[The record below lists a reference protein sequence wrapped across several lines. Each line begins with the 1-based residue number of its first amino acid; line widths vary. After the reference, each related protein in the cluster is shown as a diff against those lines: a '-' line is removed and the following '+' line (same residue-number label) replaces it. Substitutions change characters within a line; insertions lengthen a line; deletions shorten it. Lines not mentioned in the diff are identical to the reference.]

1 MLSIIKINN
10 IPYLYL
16 PALIIYNQLMKLE
29 ELRDKLNK
37 KHVKLKVPK
46 IYGESYAVQYARL
59 LKNFTDNIVENF
71 SGLVMAIYE
80 ITGRG
85 FNFKAQDVPSL
96 AGAIDGFTPPERR
109 FKIFKDERFLRELSF
124 PDEQEGKR
132 KAALE
137 NFNKSVMDSSFDE
150 WDEFFKEHESDI
162 ADIERELYG
171 RKKRKSPDESKRAWK
186 ELLGIITSEITA
198 KYPKKKKEPADY
210 AGSLSSLFDYYTG
223 RAELLAREWTDK
235 ELNNLYRY
243 VYGSYKSSFPNMSVS
258 GEYYE
263 QIMNAVINENLT
275 LIKSIPQEVLKDM
288 QVALSQGIISG
299 NQKELIK
306 NLKRIKGVNKDRA
319 VFIARDQ
326 VHKAV
331 ESFKQVQNTALGIEY
346 YEWLTADDERVS
358 SGIGGHAQ
366 NNHRI
371 FKYGSNEAI
380 ISHSAKRGFYYGKPG
395 DRPNCRCIAVGV
407 ILDTDERIIRSPDG
421 YGYKIVKK

>member
-1 MLSIIKINN
+1 M
-10 IPYLYL
+10 
-16 PALIIYNQLMKLE
+16 
-29 ELRDKLNK
+29 ELKELQEKLNK

-59 LKNFTDNIVENF
+59 LKNWTDNIVENF
-71 SGLVMAIYE
+71 SSLVMAIFE
-80 ITGRG
+80 ITGRD

-96 AGAIDGFTPPERR
+96 AGAIDGFTPSERR
-109 FKIFKDERFLRELSF
+109 FKIFKD
-124 PDEQEGKR
+124 
-132 KAALE
+132 E

-150 WDEFFKEHESDI
+150 WDEFFKEHESEI
-162 ADIERELYG
+162 ADIERQLYG

-210 AGSLSSLFDYYTG
+210 TSSLSSLFDYYTG

-306 NLKRIKGVNKDRA
+306 NLKRIKGVSKDRA

-326 VHKAV
+326 IHKAV

-358 SGIGGHAQ
+358 SGLGGHAQ

-380 ISHSAKRGFYYGKPG
+380 ISHSNKRGYYYGKPG

-407 ILDTDERIIRSPDG
+407 ILDTDEKIIRSPDG
-421 YGYKIVKK
+421 YGYIIKKI

>member
-1 MLSIIKINN
+1 M
-10 IPYLYL
+10 
-16 PALIIYNQLMKLE
+16 
-29 ELRDKLNK
+29 ELKELQEKLNR

-71 SGLVMAIYE
+71 SGLVMAIFE
-80 ITGRG
+80 LTGRD
-85 FNFKAQDVPSL
+85 FNFKAQDVLSL
-96 AGAIDGFTPPERR
+96 AGAIDGFTPSERR
-109 FKIFKDERFLRELSF
+109 FKIFKDE
-124 PDEQEGKR
+124 
-132 KAALE
+132 
-137 NFNKSVMDSSFDE
+137 NFNKSVMVLDSSARSAHTQNDKSVVMDETGDFDF
-150 WDEFFKEHESDI
+150 WDNFFKEHEQDI
-162 ADIERELYG
+162 TNIERELYG

-186 ELLGIITSEITA
+186 ELLGIIISEIDA
-198 KYPKKKKEPADY
+198 KYPKKKKEIVDY
-210 AGSLSSLFDYYTG
+210 TSSLSSLFDYYTG

-275 LIKSIPQEVLKDM
+275 LIKSIPHEVLKDM

-306 NLKRIKGVNKDRA
+306 NLKRIKGVSKDRA

-326 VHKAV
+326 IHKAV

-358 SGIGGHAQ
+358 SGLGGHAQ

-407 ILDTDERIIRSPDG
+407 VLDTDEKIVKSPDG

>member
-1 MLSIIKINN
+1 MHSIIKINN

-71 SGLVMAIYE
+71 SGLVEAIFE
-80 ITGRG
+80 LTEEGVK
-85 FNFKAQDVPSL
+85 KAVLDSSL
-96 AGAIDGFTPPERR
+96 PALQAFRMTRER
-109 FKIFKDERFLRELSF
+109 
-124 PDEQEGKR
+124 
-132 KAALE
+132 
-137 NFNKSVMDSSFDE
+137 VMDEGSFDE
-150 WDEFFKEHESDI
+150 WDEFFKEHEQDI
-162 ADIERELYG
+162 TNIERELFG
-171 RKKRKSPDESKRAWK
+171 RKKRKSPDENKRAWK
-186 ELLGIITSEITA
+186 ELLGIITSEIAA
-198 KYPKKKKEPADY
+198 KYPKKKKEIIDY
-210 AGSLSSLFDYYTG
+210 TSSLSSLFDYYTG

-243 VYGSYKSSFPNMSVS
+243 VYGSYKREFPNLSIS

-263 QIMNAVINENLT
+263 QIMNAVISENLA

-288 QVALSQGIISG
+288 QITLSQGIISG

-306 NLKRIKGVNKDRA
+306 NLKRIKGVSKDRA

-326 VHKAV
+326 IHKAV

-358 SGIGGHAQ
+358 DGIGGHAQ

-380 ISHSAKRGFYYGKPG
+380 ISHSNKRGYYYGKPG

-407 ILDTDERIIRSPDG
+407 ILDTDEKIIRSPDG
-421 YGYKIVKK
+421 YGYIIKKI

>member
-1 MLSIIKINN
+1 M
-10 IPYLYL
+10 
-16 PALIIYNQLMKLE
+16 
-29 ELRDKLNK
+29 ELKELQEKLNR
-37 KHVKLKVPK
+37 KHVKIKMPK

-59 LKNFTDNIVENF
+59 LKNWTDNIVENF
-71 SGLVMAIYE
+71 GSLVMAIFE
-80 ITGRG
+80 LTGRG
-85 FNFKAQDVPSL
+85 TPKPSPFPPSPAFMDAVPNLCESS
-96 AGAIDGFTPPERR
+96 TQH
-109 FKIFKDERFLRELSF
+109 KINHK
-124 PDEQEGKR
+124 
-132 KAALE
+132 
-137 NFNKSVMDSSFDE
+137 VITFDE
-150 WDEFFKEHESDI
+150 AGDFDFWDEFFKEHESDI
-162 ADIERELYG
+162 ADIERQLYG

-186 ELLGIITSEITA
+186 ELLGIITSEINA

-210 AGSLSSLFDYYTG
+210 TSSLSSLFDYYTG

-306 NLKRIKGVNKDRA
+306 NLKRIKGVSKDRA

-326 VHKAV
+326 IHKAV

-358 SGIGGHAQ
+358 SGLGGHAQ

-407 ILDTDERIIRSPDG
+407 ILDTDEKIIKSPDG
-421 YGYKIVKK
+421 YGYKVVKK

>member
-1 MLSIIKINN
+1 MELK
-10 IPYLYL
+10 
-16 PALIIYNQLMKLE
+16 
-29 ELRDKLNK
+29 ELREKLNK
-37 KHVKLKVPK
+37 KHVKVRVPK

-59 LKNFTDNIVENF
+59 LKSFTDNVVENF
-71 SGLVMAIYE
+71 SGLVMAIFE
-80 ITGRG
+80 LTGRNV
-85 FNFKAQDVPSL
+85 NFKAQDEPSL
-96 AGAIDGFTPPERR
+96 AGAIGGFTSPERR
-109 FKIFKDERFLRELSF
+109 FKIFKDE
-124 PDEQEGKR
+124 
-132 KAALE
+132 
-137 NFNKSVMDSSFDE
+137 NFNKRVMDADFDF

-171 RKKRKSPDESKRAWK
+171 RKKRKSPDESKKAWK
-186 ELLGIITSEITA
+186 ELLGIITSEIAA

-210 AGSLSSLFDYYTG
+210 ASSLSSLFDYYTG

-243 VYGSYKSSFPNMSVS
+243 VYGSYKKEFPNLSVS

-275 LIKSIPQEVLKDM
+275 LIKSIPQEVLKEM
-288 QVALSQGIISG
+288 QVALSGGIISG

-306 NLKRIKGVNKDRA
+306 NLKRIKGVSKDRA

-326 VHKAV
+326 IHKAV

-358 SGIGGHAQ
+358 SGLGGHRQ

-380 ISHSAKRGFYYGKPG
+380 ISHSNKRGYYYGKPG

-407 ILDTDERIIRSPDG
+407 ILDTNEKIIKSPDG
-421 YGYKIVKK
+421 YGYKIIKKGD

>member
-1 MLSIIKINN
+1 MS
-10 IPYLYL
+10 YLYL

-37 KHVKLKVPK
+37 KHVKVRVPK
-46 IYGESYAVQYARL
+46 IRAEAYAAAYAKM
-59 LKNFTDNIVENF
+59 LKDFTDDVVENF
-71 SGLVMAIYE
+71 SSLVMAIFE
-80 ITGRG
+80 LTAERMVL
-85 FNFKAQDVPSL
+85 DSSL
-96 AGAIDGFTPPERR
+96 TLRMTRER
-109 FKIFKDERFLRELSF
+109 
-124 PDEQEGKR
+124 
-132 KAALE
+132 
-137 NFNKSVMDSSFDE
+137 VMDEGSFDE
-150 WDEFFKEHESDI
+150 WDEFFKEHEQDI
-162 ADIERELYG
+162 TNIERELYG

-186 ELLGIITSEITA
+186 ELLGIITSEIAA
-198 KYPKKKKEPADY
+198 KYPKKKKEIIDY
-210 AGSLSSLFDYYTG
+210 TSSLSSLFDYYTG
-223 RAELLAREWTDK
+223 RAELLARDWTDK

-243 VYGSYKSSFPNMSVS
+243 VYGSYKKEFPNLSVS

-263 QIMNAVINENLT
+263 QIMNAVISENLA

-306 NLKRIKGVNKDRA
+306 SLKRIKGVSKDRA

-326 VHKAV
+326 IHKAV

-380 ISHSAKRGFYYGKPG
+380 ISHSNKRGYYYGKPG

-407 ILDTDERIIRSPDG
+407 IPDTNEEIKKSPDG
-421 YGYKIVKK
+421 YGYILVKKK

>member
-1 MLSIIKINN
+1 M
-10 IPYLYL
+10 
-16 PALIIYNQLMKLE
+16 
-29 ELRDKLNK
+29 ELKELQEKLNR
-37 KHVKLKVPK
+37 KHVKVRVPK

-59 LKNFTDNIVENF
+59 LKDFTDNVVENF

-80 ITGRG
+80 ITGRD

-96 AGAIDGFTPPERR
+96 AGAIGGFTSPERR
-109 FKIFKDERFLRELSF
+109 FKIFMD
-124 PDEQEGKR
+124 
-132 KAALE
+132 E
-137 NFNKSVMDSSFDE
+137 NFNKSLFDE
-150 WDEFFKEHESDI
+150 WDEFFKEHEKDI
-162 ADIERELYG
+162 TNIERELYG

-186 ELLGIITSEITA
+186 ELLGIVASEITA
-198 KYPKKKKEPADY
+198 KYPKKKKEIIDY
-210 AGSLSSLFDYYTG
+210 TSSLSSLFDYYTG
-223 RAELLAREWTDK
+223 RAELLARDWTDK

-275 LIKSIPQEVLKDM
+275 LIKSIPQEILKDM

-306 NLKRIKGVNKDRA
+306 NLKRIKGVSKDRA

-326 VHKAV
+326 IHKAV

-380 ISHSAKRGFYYGKPG
+380 ISHSNKRGYYYGKPG

-407 ILDTDERIIRSPDG
+407 IPDIDEEIVRSPDG
-421 YGYKIVKK
+421 YGYIIKKI

>member
-1 MLSIIKINN
+1 MELK
-10 IPYLYL
+10 
-16 PALIIYNQLMKLE
+16 
-29 ELRDKLNK
+29 ELREKLNK
-37 KHVKLKVPK
+37 KHVKVRVPK

-59 LKNFTDNIVENF
+59 LKSFTDNVVENF
-71 SGLVMAIYE
+71 SGLVMAIFE
-80 ITGRG
+80 LTGRNV
-85 FNFKAQDVPSL
+85 NFKAQDEPSL
-96 AGAIDGFTPPERR
+96 AGAIGGFTSPERR
-109 FKIFKDERFLRELSF
+109 FKIFKDE
-124 PDEQEGKR
+124 
-132 KAALE
+132 
-137 NFNKSVMDSSFDE
+137 NFNKRVMDADFDF

-162 ADIERELYG
+162 ANIERELYG
-171 RKKRKSPDESKRAWK
+171 RKKRKSPDESKKAWK
-186 ELLGIITSEITA
+186 ELLGIITSEIAA

-243 VYGSYKSSFPNMSVS
+243 VYGSYKSNFPNLSVS

-263 QIMNAVINENLT
+263 QIMNAVISENMT
-275 LIKSIPQEVLKDM
+275 LIKSIPQEVLKEM

-306 NLKRIKGVNKDRA
+306 NLKRIKGVSKDRA

-326 VHKAV
+326 IHKAV

-358 SGIGGHAQ
+358 SGLGGHRQ

-380 ISHSAKRGFYYGKPG
+380 ISHSNKRGYYYGKPG

-407 ILDTDERIIRSPDG
+407 ILDTNEKIIKSPDG
-421 YGYKIVKK
+421 YGYKIVKKGD

>member
-1 MLSIIKINN
+1 
-10 IPYLYL
+10 
-16 PALIIYNQLMKLE
+16 MKLE

-37 KHVKLKVPK
+37 KHIKLKMPK

-59 LKNFTDNIVENF
+59 LKSFTDNVVENF
-71 SGLVMAIYE
+71 SGLVMAIFE
-80 ITGRG
+80 LTGRG
-85 FNFKAQDVPSL
+85 TPKPSPFPSSPAFMDAVPNLCESS
-96 AGAIDGFTPPERR
+96 TQH
-109 FKIFKDERFLRELSF
+109 KINHK
-124 PDEQEGKR
+124 
-132 KAALE
+132 
-137 NFNKSVMDSSFDE
+137 VITFDE
-150 WDEFFKEHESDI
+150 AGDFDFWDEFFKEHESDI
-162 ADIERELYG
+162 ANIERELYG
-171 RKKRKSPDESKRAWK
+171 RKKRKSPDESKKAWK
-186 ELLGIITSEITA
+186 ELLGIITSEIAA

-243 VYGSYKSSFPNMSVS
+243 VYGSYKSNFPNLSVS

-275 LIKSIPQEVLKDM
+275 LIKSIPQEVLKEM

-306 NLKRIKGVNKDRA
+306 NLKRIKGVSKDRA

-326 VHKAV
+326 IHKAV
-331 ESFKQVQNTALGIEY
+331 ESFKQVQNVALGIEY

-358 SGIGGHAQ
+358 SGLGGHRQ

-380 ISHSAKRGFYYGKPG
+380 ISHSNKRGYYYGKPG

-407 ILDTDERIIRSPDG
+407 ILDTNEKIIKSPDG
-421 YGYKIVKK
+421 YGYKVVKK

>member
-1 MLSIIKINN
+1 MS
-10 IPYLYL
+10 YLYL

-37 KHVKLKVPK
+37 KHVKVRVPK

-59 LKNFTDNIVENF
+59 LKNWTDNVVENF
-71 SGLVMAIYE
+71 SSLVMAIFE
-80 ITGRG
+80 LAEE
-85 FNFKAQDVPSL
+85 NVKKAVLDSSARSAHTQND
-96 AGAIDGFTPPERR
+96 
-109 FKIFKDERFLRELSF
+109 
-124 PDEQEGKR
+124 
-132 KAALE
+132 
-137 NFNKSVMDSSFDE
+137 KSIVMDEAGDFDF
-150 WDEFFKEHESDI
+150 WDEFFKEHEQDI
-162 ADIERELYG
+162 TNIERELYG

-186 ELLGIITSEITA
+186 ELLGIITSEIAA
-198 KYPKKKKEPADY
+198 KYPKKKKEIIDY
-210 AGSLSSLFDYYTG
+210 TSSLSSLFDYYTG
-223 RAELLAREWTDK
+223 RAELLARNFSEN

-243 VYGSYKSSFPNMSVS
+243 VYGSYKKEFPNLSVS
-258 GEYYE
+258 GEYYNN
-263 QIMNAVINENLT
+263 IMNAVINENLT

-288 QVALSQGIISG
+288 QVALSGGIISG

-326 VHKAV
+326 IHKAV
-331 ESFKQVQNTALGIEY
+331 ESFKQVQNVALGIEY

-380 ISHSAKRGFYYGKPG
+380 ISHSNKRGYYYGKPG

-407 ILDTDERIIRSPDG
+407 ILDTDEKIVRSPDG
-421 YGYKIVKK
+421 YGYIIKKI

>member
-1 MLSIIKINN
+1 MS
-10 IPYLYL
+10 YLYL

-71 SGLVMAIYE
+71 SSLVTAIFE
-80 ITGRG
+80 LQAV
-85 FNFKAQDVPSL
+85 KPEQVMVE
-96 AGAIDGFTPPERR
+96 DG
-109 FKIFKDERFLRELSF
+109 
-124 PDEQEGKR
+124 
-132 KAALE
+132 
-137 NFNKSVMDSSFDE
+137 SFDE
-150 WDEFFKEHESDI
+150 WDEFFKEHESEI
-162 ADIERELYG
+162 ADIERQLYG

-186 ELLGIITSEITA
+186 ELLGIITSEIAA
-198 KYPKKKKEPADY
+198 KYPKKTKEPADY
-210 AGSLSSLFDYYTG
+210 TSSLSSLFDYYTG

-243 VYGSYKSSFPNMSVS
+243 VYGSYKKEFPNLSVS

-275 LIKSIPQEVLKDM
+275 LIKSIPQEVLKEM
-288 QVALSQGIISG
+288 QVALSGGIISG

-306 NLKRIKGVNKDRA
+306 SLKRIKGVSKDRA

-326 VHKAV
+326 IHKAV

-358 SGIGGHAQ
+358 SGLGGHRQ

-407 ILDTDERIIRSPDG
+407 IPDIDEEIVRSPDG
-421 YGYKIVKK
+421 YGYIIKKI

>member
-46 IYGESYAVQYARL
+46 IYGESYAVRYARL

-71 SGLVMAIYE
+71 SSLVMAIYE
-80 ITGRG
+80 LTEE
-85 FNFKAQDVPSL
+85 NVKKAILDSSARSAHTQND
-96 AGAIDGFTPPERR
+96 
-109 FKIFKDERFLRELSF
+109 
-124 PDEQEGKR
+124 
-132 KAALE
+132 
-137 NFNKSVMDSSFDE
+137 KSVVMDEAGDFDF
-150 WDEFFKEHESDI
+150 WDNFFKEHESDI
-162 ADIERELYG
+162 ADIERQLYG

-186 ELLGIITSEITA
+186 ELLGIIISEIDA

-210 AGSLSSLFDYYTG
+210 TSSLSSLFDYYTG

-306 NLKRIKGVNKDRA
+306 NLKRIKGVSKDRA

-326 VHKAV
+326 IHKAV

-380 ISHSAKRGFYYGKPG
+380 ISHSNKRGFYYGKPG

-407 ILDTDERIIRSPDG
+407 ILDTNEKIIKSPDG
-421 YGYKIVKK
+421 YGYKVVKK

>member
-1 MLSIIKINN
+1 MS
-10 IPYLYL
+10 YLYL

-37 KHVKLKVPK
+37 KHVKVRVPK
-46 IYGESYAVQYARL
+46 IRAEAYAAAYAKM
-59 LKNFTDNIVENF
+59 LKDFTDDVVENF
-71 SGLVMAIYE
+71 SSLVMAIFE
-80 ITGRG
+80 LTAERMVL
-85 FNFKAQDVPSL
+85 DSSL
-96 AGAIDGFTPPERR
+96 TLRMTRER
-109 FKIFKDERFLRELSF
+109 
-124 PDEQEGKR
+124 
-132 KAALE
+132 
-137 NFNKSVMDSSFDE
+137 VMDEGSFDE
-150 WDEFFKEHESDI
+150 WDEFFKEHEQDI
-162 ADIERELYG
+162 TNIERELYG

-186 ELLGIITSEITA
+186 ELLGIITSEIAA
-198 KYPKKKKEPADY
+198 KYPKKKKEIIDY
-210 AGSLSSLFDYYTG
+210 TSSLSSLFDFYTG
-223 RAELLAREWTDK
+223 RAELLARDWTDK

-243 VYGSYKSSFPNMSVS
+243 VYGSYKKEFPNLSVS

-263 QIMNAVINENLT
+263 QIMNAVISENLA

-306 NLKRIKGVNKDRA
+306 SLKRIKGVSKDRA

-326 VHKAV
+326 IHKAV

-380 ISHSAKRGFYYGKPG
+380 ISHSNKRGYYYGKPG

-407 ILDTDERIIRSPDG
+407 ILDTDEKVVKSPDG
-421 YGYKIVKK
+421 YGYKIIKKGD

>member
-1 MLSIIKINN
+1 
-10 IPYLYL
+10 
-16 PALIIYNQLMKLE
+16 MKLE

-37 KHVKLKVPK
+37 KHVKVRVPK

-59 LKNFTDNIVENF
+59 LKDFTDNIVESF

-80 ITGRG
+80 LTEE
-85 FNFKAQDVPSL
+85 NVKKAVLDSSL
-96 AGAIDGFTPPERR
+96 TLRMTRER
-109 FKIFKDERFLRELSF
+109 
-124 PDEQEGKR
+124 
-132 KAALE
+132 
-137 NFNKSVMDSSFDE
+137 VMDEGSFDE
-150 WDEFFKEHESDI
+150 WDEFFKEHEQDI
-162 ADIERELYG
+162 TNIERELYG

-186 ELLGIITSEITA
+186 ELLGIITSEIAA
-198 KYPKKKKEPADY
+198 KYPKKKKEIIDY
-210 AGSLSSLFDYYTG
+210 TSSLSSLFDYYTG
-223 RAELLAREWTDK
+223 RAELLARDWTDK

-243 VYGSYKSSFPNMSVS
+243 VYGSYKKEFPNLSVS

-263 QIMNAVINENLT
+263 QIMNAVISENLA

-306 NLKRIKGVNKDRA
+306 SLKRIKGVSKDRA

-326 VHKAV
+326 IHKAV

-380 ISHSAKRGFYYGKPG
+380 ISHSNKRGYYYGKPG

-407 ILDTDERIIRSPDG
+407 ILDTDEKVVKSPDG
-421 YGYKIVKK
+421 YGYKIIKKGD

>member
-1 MLSIIKINN
+1 
-10 IPYLYL
+10 
-16 PALIIYNQLMKLE
+16 MKLE

-37 KHVKLKVPK
+37 KHVKVRVPT

-59 LKNFTDNIVENF
+59 LKSFTDNVVENF
-71 SGLVMAIYE
+71 SGLVMAIFE
-80 ITGRG
+80 LTGRNV
-85 FNFKAQDVPSL
+85 NFKAQDEPSL
-96 AGAIDGFTPPERR
+96 AGAIGGFTSPERR
-109 FKIFKDERFLRELSF
+109 FKIFKDE
-124 PDEQEGKR
+124 
-132 KAALE
+132 
-137 NFNKSVMDSSFDE
+137 NFNKRVMDADFDF

-171 RKKRKSPDESKRAWK
+171 RKKRKSPDESKKAWK
-186 ELLGIITSEITA
+186 ELLGIITSEIAA

-210 AGSLSSLFDYYTG
+210 ASSLSSLFDYYTG
-223 RAELLAREWTDK
+223 RAELLAREWTES

-243 VYGSYKSSFPNMSVS
+243 VYGSYKKEFPNLSVS

-275 LIKSIPQEVLKDM
+275 LIKSIPQEVLKEM

-306 NLKRIKGVNKDRA
+306 NLKRIKGVSKDRA

-326 VHKAV
+326 IHKAV

-358 SGIGGHAQ
+358 SGLGGHRQ

-380 ISHSAKRGFYYGKPG
+380 ISHSNKRGYYYGKPG

-407 ILDTDERIIRSPDG
+407 ILDTNEKIIKSPDG
-421 YGYKIVKK
+421 YGYKIIKKGD

>member
-1 MLSIIKINN
+1 M
-10 IPYLYL
+10 
-16 PALIIYNQLMKLE
+16 
-29 ELRDKLNK
+29 ELKELQEKLNR

-71 SGLVMAIYE
+71 GSLVTAIFE
-80 ITGRG
+80 LQAV
-85 FNFKAQDVPSL
+85 K
-96 AGAIDGFTPPERR
+96 PE
-109 FKIFKDERFLRELSF
+109 
-124 PDEQEGKR
+124 Q
-132 KAALE
+132 
-137 NFNKSVMDSSFDE
+137 VMVEDSSFDE

-171 RKKRKSPDESKRAWK
+171 RKKRKSPDESKKAWK

-198 KYPKKKKEPADY
+198 KYPKKKKEIVDY
-210 AGSLSSLFDYYTG
+210 TSSLSSLFDYYTG
-223 RAELLAREWTDK
+223 RAELLARDWTDK

-243 VYGSYKSSFPNMSVS
+243 VYGSYKREFPNLSVS

-263 QIMNAVINENLT
+263 QIMNAVINENLA

-358 SGIGGHAQ
+358 SGIGGHTQ

-407 ILDTDERIIRSPDG
+407 IPDIDEEIVRSPDG
-421 YGYKIVKK
+421 YGYKIVKKGE

>member
-1 MLSIIKINN
+1 M
-10 IPYLYL
+10 
-16 PALIIYNQLMKLE
+16 
-29 ELRDKLNK
+29 ELKELQEKLNR
-37 KHVKLKVPK
+37 KHVKIKMPK

-59 LKNFTDNIVENF
+59 LKNWTDNIVENF
-71 SGLVMAIYE
+71 GSLVMAIFE
-80 ITGRG
+80 LTGRG
-85 FNFKAQDVPSL
+85 TPKPSPFPPSPAFMDAVPNLCESS
-96 AGAIDGFTPPERR
+96 TQH
-109 FKIFKDERFLRELSF
+109 KINHK
-124 PDEQEGKR
+124 
-132 KAALE
+132 
-137 NFNKSVMDSSFDE
+137 VITFDE
-150 WDEFFKEHESDI
+150 AGDFDFWDEFFKEHESDI
-162 ADIERELYG
+162 ADIERQLYG

-186 ELLGIITSEITA
+186 ELLGIITSEINA

-210 AGSLSSLFDYYTG
+210 TSSLSSLFDYYTG

-306 NLKRIKGVNKDRA
+306 NLKRIKGVSKDRA

-326 VHKAV
+326 IHKAV

-358 SGIGGHAQ
+358 SGLGGHAQ

-407 ILDTDERIIRSPDG
+407 ILDTNEKIIRSPDG
-421 YGYKIVKK
+421 YGYIIKKI

>member
-1 MLSIIKINN
+1 
-10 IPYLYL
+10 
-16 PALIIYNQLMKLE
+16 MKLE

-59 LKNFTDNIVENF
+59 LKDWTDNIVENF
-71 SGLVMAIYE
+71 SSLVTAIFE
-80 ITGRG
+80 LQAV
-85 FNFKAQDVPSL
+85 K
-96 AGAIDGFTPPERR
+96 PEQV
-109 FKIFKDERFLRELSF
+109 IVE
-124 PDEQEGKR
+124 
-132 KAALE
+132 
-137 NFNKSVMDSSFDE
+137 DSSFDE
-150 WDEFFKEHESDI
+150 WDNFFKEHESDI
-162 ADIERELYG
+162 ADIERQLYG

-186 ELLGIITSEITA
+186 ELLGIITSEIDA

-210 AGSLSSLFDYYTG
+210 TSSLSSLFDYYTG
-223 RAELLAREWTDK
+223 RAELLAR

-306 NLKRIKGVNKDRA
+306 NLKRIKGVSKDRA

-326 VHKAV
+326 IHKAV

-358 SGIGGHAQ
+358 SGLGGHAQ

-407 ILDTDERIIRSPDG
+407 ILDTNEKIIKSPDG
-421 YGYKIVKK
+421 YGYKVVKK

>member
-59 LKNFTDNIVENF
+59 LKDWTDNIVENF
-71 SGLVMAIYE
+71 SSLVTAIFE
-80 ITGRG
+80 LQAV
-85 FNFKAQDVPSL
+85 K
-96 AGAIDGFTPPERR
+96 PEQV
-109 FKIFKDERFLRELSF
+109 IVE
-124 PDEQEGKR
+124 
-132 KAALE
+132 
-137 NFNKSVMDSSFDE
+137 DSSFDE
-150 WDEFFKEHESDI
+150 WDNFFKEHESDI
-162 ADIERELYG
+162 ADIERQLYG

-186 ELLGIITSEITA
+186 ELLGIITSEIDA

-210 AGSLSSLFDYYTG
+210 TSSLSSLFDYYTG

-306 NLKRIKGVNKDRA
+306 SLKRIKGVNKDRA

-326 VHKAV
+326 IHKAV

-358 SGIGGHAQ
+358 SGLGGHAQ

-407 ILDTDERIIRSPDG
+407 ILDTNEKIIKSPDG
-421 YGYKIVKK
+421 YGYKVVKK

>member
-1 MLSIIKINN
+1 M
-10 IPYLYL
+10 
-16 PALIIYNQLMKLE
+16 
-29 ELRDKLNK
+29 ELKELQEKLNK

-59 LKNFTDNIVENF
+59 LKDWTDNIVENF
-71 SGLVMAIYE
+71 SSLVMAIFE
-80 ITGRG
+80 LTGRG
-85 FNFKAQDVPSL
+85 TPKPSPFPSSPAFMDAVPNLCESS
-96 AGAIDGFTPPERR
+96 TQH
-109 FKIFKDERFLRELSF
+109 KINHK
-124 PDEQEGKR
+124 
-132 KAALE
+132 
-137 NFNKSVMDSSFDE
+137 VITFDE
-150 WDEFFKEHESDI
+150 AGDFDFWDEFFKEHESDI

-171 RKKRKSPDESKRAWK
+171 RKKRKSPDESKKAWK
-186 ELLGIITSEITA
+186 ELLGIITSEIAA

-243 VYGSYKSSFPNMSVS
+243 VYGSYKSNFPNLSVS

-263 QIMNAVINENLT
+263 QIMNAVISENMT
-275 LIKSIPQEVLKDM
+275 LIKSIPQEVLKEM

-326 VHKAV
+326 IHKAV

-358 SGIGGHAQ
+358 SGLGGHRQ

-380 ISHSAKRGFYYGKPG
+380 ISHSNKRGYYYGKPG

-407 ILDTDERIIRSPDG
+407 ILDTNEKIIKSPDG
-421 YGYKIVKK
+421 YGYKVVKK

>member
-1 MLSIIKINN
+1 M
-10 IPYLYL
+10 
-16 PALIIYNQLMKLE
+16 
-29 ELRDKLNK
+29 ELKELQEKLNR
-37 KHVKLKVPK
+37 KHVKVRVPK

-59 LKNFTDNIVENF
+59 LKDFTDNVVENF

-80 ITGRG
+80 ITGRD

-96 AGAIDGFTPPERR
+96 AGAIGGFTSPERR
-109 FKIFKDERFLRELSF
+109 FKIFMD
-124 PDEQEGKR
+124 
-132 KAALE
+132 E
-137 NFNKSVMDSSFDE
+137 NFNKSLFDE
-150 WDEFFKEHESDI
+150 WDEFFKEHEKDI
-162 ADIERELYG
+162 TNIERELYG

-186 ELLGIITSEITA
+186 ELLGIVASEITA
-198 KYPKKKKEPADY
+198 KYPKKKKEIIDY
-210 AGSLSSLFDYYTG
+210 TSSLSSLFDYYTG
-223 RAELLAREWTDK
+223 RAELLARDWTDK
-235 ELNNLYRY
+235 ELLNNLYRY

-275 LIKSIPQEVLKDM
+275 LIKSIPQEILKDM

-306 NLKRIKGVNKDRA
+306 NLKRIKGVSKDRA

-326 VHKAV
+326 IHKAV

-380 ISHSAKRGFYYGKPG
+380 ISHSNKRGYYYGKPG

-407 ILDTDERIIRSPDG
+407 IPDIDEEIVRSPDG
-421 YGYKIVKK
+421 YGYIIKKI